1 MWTHFSYKSGANPY
15 IAKNDVEKRRILNK
29 YKGKTKQI
37 GDDMYEIND
46 IPDNITKWLCN
57 EFYSI
62 LK

>member
-15 IAKNDVEKRRILNK
+15 IAITDKEKRRILNK
-29 YKGKTKQI
+29 YKGKIKQI
-37 GDDMYEIND
+37 SDDMYEIND
-46 IPDNITKWLCN
+46 VPDSITNWLCD